1 MKIVLKVALALAT
14 AAGLASTAH
23 AGELLGGVYAHDL
36 GPADREGGADIMLD
50 YRTAKISFLNLIF
63 SPEAHVMV
71 SANTSVSTDFVA
83 AGFSWPISLPRN
95 FYIQPGIGL
104 AYTTGKYNIPA
115 VNAPGL
121 TPAEVA
127 SRYHVYH
134 TRIDFGDPVLF
145 EPELAFGYHF
155 TPKWSAEVSYVHLS
169 NGQIFHQGKN
179 EGLDDVGLRVA
190 YRFGVH

>member
-1 MKIVLKVALALAT
+1 MKIVLKAALALAT
-14 AAGLASTAH
+14 VAGFASSAH
-23 AGELLGGVYAHDL
+23 AGEILGGVYAHDL

-50 YRTAKISFLNLIF
+50 YRTDKISYLKWIF
-63 SPEAHVMV
+63 SPEVHVMV
-71 SANTSVSTDFVA
+71 SANTSVSTDFIA
-83 AGFSWPISLPRN
+83 AGFSWPIALPAN

-104 AYTTGKYNIPA
+104 AYTTGKYDIPA

-121 TPAEVA
+121 TPAQVA
-127 SRYHVYH
+127 SRYHVYS

-145 EPELAFGYHF
+145 EPELAVGYHLS
-155 TPKWSAEVSYVHLS
+155 PKWSVEASYVHLS

-179 EGLDDVGLRVA
+179 EGLDDVGVRVA